1 MARGAVH
8 TVPKDGDWTNELE
21 GHSAESAS
29 YPTKEEAV
37 LAGRAVAKGLNVEHM
52 IHDRDGH
59 VRARHNYGRQTPDVA
74 G

>member
-21 GHSAESAS
+21 GHSGEGGT

-52 IHDRDGH
+52 IHDRDGE
-59 VRARHNYGRQTPDVA
+59 VRARHNYETRPPDVA